1 MTKLGQL
8 LAQRVMRGGF
18 ECRSTV
24 TAGTQQGD
32 MEEFRL
38 SQQIPLARLREADS
52 GSLDLGLRQLEG
64 LFVDQESSVVVLDH
78 EVEFEALE
86 GNDQGVAKVLVHAR
100 PEAETWRVISDN
112 LFAMG
117 HAHAEAGD
125 EPEPPGMFSVTILVE
140 TTAQKHEVQRALRR
154 LHFSPEELRAA
165 GVPPTCRSMQPQY
178 LSPCGSSRFD
188 LESAQRGSMHR
199 GPMPAS
205 ASADAR
211 STRSR
216 LASCHLQLQETCTH
230 SMHAVQLRACVRV
243 CAAAS
248 GVI

>member
-8 LAQRVMRGGF
+8 LAQRVMQSGF
-18 ECRSTV
+18 ACRSTV

-117 HAHAEAGD
+117 HAHAGAED
-125 EPEPPGMFSVTILVE
+125 EPEPPAMFSVRILVE
-140 TTAQKHEVQRALRR
+140 TTAQKQEVQRALRR
-154 LHFSPEELRAA
+154 LRFSPEELRAA
-165 GVPPTCRSMQPQY
+165 GVPPTSRSMQPQY
-178 LSPCGSSRFD
+178 LSPCGSRFD
-188 LESAQRGSMHR
+188 LQSARRGSMQR

-216 LASCHLQLQETCTH
+216 LASCHWQLQETCTH
-230 SMHAVQLRACVRV
+230 SMPAVQLHACIRV

>member
-18 ECRSTV
+18 ACRSTV

-86 GNDQGVAKVLVHAR
+86 GNDQGVACLLY
-100 PEAETWRVISDN
+100 TSD
-112 LFAMG
+112 A
-117 HAHAEAGD
+117 AD
-125 EPEPPGMFSVTILVE
+125 E
-140 TTAQKHEVQRALRR
+140 
-154 LHFSPEELRAA
+154 
-165 GVPPTCRSMQPQY
+165 
-178 LSPCGSSRFD
+178 
-188 LESAQRGSMHR
+188 
-199 GPMPAS
+199 
-205 ASADAR
+205 
-211 STRSR
+211 
-216 LASCHLQLQETCTH
+216 
-230 SMHAVQLRACVRV
+230 
-243 CAAAS
+243 
-248 GVI
+248 